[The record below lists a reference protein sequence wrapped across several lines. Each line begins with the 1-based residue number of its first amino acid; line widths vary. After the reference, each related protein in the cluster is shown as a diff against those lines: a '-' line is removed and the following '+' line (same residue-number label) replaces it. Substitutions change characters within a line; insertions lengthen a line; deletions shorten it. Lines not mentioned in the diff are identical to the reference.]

1 MAFDMFH
8 YNHTVYTDY
17 SLCINSQQI
26 NLILIYRPMGRYL
39 IVTKDCYFIS
49 FEKNKKNPHD
59 FQQLIAL
66 NHTSKEIFEP
76 AIDTINFQVGVEFS
90 LGNGC

>member
-8 YNHTVYTDY
+8 YNYTVYTDY
-17 SLCINSQQI
+17 LLCINSQQI

-39 IVTKDCYFIS
+39 IVTKECSFIS
-49 FEKNKKNPHD
+49 SGKKIKKIHD

-66 NHTSKEIFEP
+66 NHTSKEIFERS
-76 AIDTINFQVGVEFS
+76 IQ
-90 LGNGC
+90 